1 MQDKLHMDMNS
12 DVPCELFWEWK
23 SVNLGSNE
31 CAMSLTVTYLLAVN
45 SSYSKE
51 LKNRSTW
58 EF

>member
-1 MQDKLHMDMNS
+1 MDMNS

-31 CAMSLTVTYLLAVN
+31 CAMSLTVTYLLAIN

-51 LKNRSTW
+51 VKNRSTW